1 MPLAFSY
8 HEGPLLL
15 GGLEA
20 AVTELG
26 GGVDKFEFDGLPGLA
41 GRVHQQRLHQ
51 EQAEKHI

>member
-8 HEGPLLL
+8 HKRPLLQ

-26 GGVDKFEFDGLPGLA
+26 GGVDKFEFDGLPGLT
-41 GRVHQQRLHQ
+41 GRVHQERLHQ